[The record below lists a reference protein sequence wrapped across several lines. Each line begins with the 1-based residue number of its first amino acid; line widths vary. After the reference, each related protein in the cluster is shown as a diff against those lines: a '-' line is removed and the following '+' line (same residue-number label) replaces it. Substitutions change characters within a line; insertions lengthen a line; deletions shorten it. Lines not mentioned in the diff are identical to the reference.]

1 MDFGDDVDDD
11 EKREIQIVSLS
22 LSLISKAIK
31 TALDAS
37 ILDNLSTQKSLKR
50 HRKIININYWDRA
63 GECVSEE

>member
-1 MDFGDDVDDD
+1 MMSLMMKT
-11 EKREIQIVSLS
+11 EKFKLFLLS

-37 ILDNLSTQKSLKR
+37 ILDNLSTEKSPKR

-63 GECVSEE
+63 GECVSC

>member
-1 MDFGDDVDDD
+1 MMMKT
-11 EKREIQIVSLS
+11 EKFKLF

-37 ILDNLSTQKSLKR
+37 ILDNLSTQKSPKR
-50 HRKIININYWDRA
+50 HRNIININYWDRA